1 MNYCYG
7 FTPGY
12 FQVIVV
18 QWLAKI
24 SGRQPQLKL
33 LPSDGFYT
41 WVKFQQIWNVEFNTF
56 DDFLYIQACDLGY
69 LDQISQ
75 TCSRTQNIL
84 KQV

>member
-1 MNYCYG
+1 M
-7 FTPGY
+7 PSY

-24 SGRQPQLKL
+24 SGCQPQLKL

-75 TCSRTQNIL
+75 TCSSTQNIL